1 MFESS
6 CDLIITR
13 RGNFRQLI
21 GLFIKE
27 NDSKPLD
34 ESARKMNTHTVVTQE
49 EIPLMSLGI
58 MSVNIY

>member
-34 ESARKMNTHTVVTQE
+34 ESARKMNTVVPQE
-49 EIPLMSLGI
+49 EIPLMSLGM